1 MGLDCSLFLII
12 LFSILDI
19 EINHR
24 IFKIFNFFK
33 KNTSSQNLEQDSS
46 FDIELVA
53 YALAYEVAIADG
65 AIDDDEL
72 SRIKLGLENISD
84 KLSQSTEDLF
94 QVIEEH
100 TKNSVSFYEFVEDI
114 NSNFNK
120 EQKLALIKLLWETA
134 YADNVLEVNEE
145 RLIRR
150 VADLIRIKSSLVLK
164 LKEEVRSN

>member
-1 MGLDCSLFLII
+1 M
-12 LFSILDI
+12 
-19 EINHR
+19 
-24 IFKIFNFFK
+24 FNFFK
-33 KNTSSQNLEQDSS
+33 KNTSSQDLEQDSS

-72 SRIKLGLENISD
+72 ERIKLGLENISV
-84 KLSQSTEDLF
+84 KLSQSSEELF

-100 TKNSVSFYEFVEDI
+100 TQNSVSFYEFVEDI

-164 LKEEVRSN
+164 LKEEVRTN

>member
-1 MGLDCSLFLII
+1 M
-12 LFSILDI
+12 
-19 EINHR
+19 
-24 IFKIFNFFK
+24 FNFFK
-33 KNTSSQNLEQDSS
+33 KEASNKNINDDIS
-46 FDIELVA
+46 FDIELIA

-65 AIDDDEL
+65 NIDDDEL
-72 SRIKLGLENISD
+72 ARIKVGLKNISL
-84 KLSQSTEDLF
+84 KLSQSSDELF

-100 TKNSVSFYEFVEDI
+100 TQNSVSFHDFVADI

-164 LKEEVRSN
+164 LKEEVRSS

>member
-1 MGLDCSLFLII
+1 M
-12 LFSILDI
+12 
-19 EINHR
+19 
-24 IFKIFNFFK
+24 FNFFK
-33 KNTSSQNLEQDSS
+33 KNTSSQDLEQDSS
-46 FDIELVA
+46 FNIELVA

-65 AIDDDEL
+65 AIDNDEL
-72 SRIKLGLENISD
+72 ARIKLGLENISI
-84 KLSQSTEDLF
+84 KLSQSTEELF
-94 QVIEEH
+94 QVIKEH
-100 TKNSVSFYEFVEDI
+100 TQNSVSFYEFVEDI

-164 LKEEVRSN
+164 LKEEVRTN

>member
-1 MGLDCSLFLII
+1 M
-12 LFSILDI
+12 
-19 EINHR
+19 
-24 IFKIFNFFK
+24 FNFFK
-33 KNTSSQNLEQDSS
+33 KNTSNEDLEQDSS

-72 SRIKLGLENISD
+72 ERIKLGLENISV
-84 KLSQSTEDLF
+84 KLSQSTEELF

-100 TKNSVSFYEFVEDI
+100 TQDSISFYEFVEDI

-120 EQKLALIKLLWETA
+120 KQKLALIKLLWETA

-164 LKEEVRSN
+164 LKEEVRTN

>member
-1 MGLDCSLFLII
+1 M
-12 LFSILDI
+12 
-19 EINHR
+19 
-24 IFKIFNFFK
+24 FNFFK
-33 KNTSSQNLEQDSS
+33 KETLDKNINDDIS
-46 FDIELVA
+46 FDIELIA

-65 AIDDDEL
+65 NIDNDEL
-72 SRIKLGLENISD
+72 ARIKAGLEKISL
-84 KLSQSTEDLF
+84 KLSQSSDELF

-100 TKNSVSFYEFVEDI
+100 IQNSVSFHDFVEDI

-120 EQKLALIKLLWETA
+120 EQKLALVKLLWETA

-164 LKEEVRSN
+164 LKEEVRSS

>member
-1 MGLDCSLFLII
+1 M
-12 LFSILDI
+12 
-19 EINHR
+19 
-24 IFKIFNFFK
+24 FNFFK
-33 KNTSSQNLEQDSS
+33 KETLDKNINDDIS
-46 FDIELVA
+46 FDIELIA

-65 AIDDDEL
+65 NIDDDEL
-72 SRIKLGLENISD
+72 ARIKAGLENISL
-84 KLSQSTEDLF
+84 KLSQSSDELF

-100 TKNSVSFYEFVEDI
+100 IQNSVSFHDFVEDI

-164 LKEEVRSN
+164 LKEEVRTN

>member
-1 MGLDCSLFLII
+1 M
-12 LFSILDI
+12 
-19 EINHR
+19 
-24 IFKIFNFFK
+24 FNFFK
-33 KNTSSQNLEQDSS
+33 KNTSSQDLGQDSS
-46 FDIELVA
+46 FNIELVA

-65 AIDDDEL
+65 AIDNDEL
-72 SRIKLGLENISD
+72 ARIKLGLENISI
-84 KLSQSTEDLF
+84 KLSQSTEELF

-100 TKNSVSFYEFVEDI
+100 TQNSVSFYEFVEDI

-164 LKEEVRSN
+164 LKEEVRTN

>member
-1 MGLDCSLFLII
+1 M
-12 LFSILDI
+12 
-19 EINHR
+19 
-24 IFKIFNFFK
+24 FNFFK
-33 KNTSSQNLEQDSS
+33 KNTYNQDLEQDSS

-65 AIDDDEL
+65 AIDNDEL
-72 SRIKLGLENISD
+72 ARIKLGLENISI
-84 KLSQSTEDLF
+84 KLSQSTEELF

-100 TKNSVSFYEFVEDI
+100 TQNSVSFYEFVEDI

-164 LKEEVRSN
+164 LKEEVRTN

>member
-1 MGLDCSLFLII
+1 M
-12 LFSILDI
+12 
-19 EINHR
+19 
-24 IFKIFNFFK
+24 FNFFK
-33 KNTSSQNLEQDSS
+33 KNTSSQDLEQDSS

-65 AIDDDEL
+65 AIDNDEL
-72 SRIKLGLENISD
+72 ARIKLGLENISI
-84 KLSQSTEDLF
+84 KLSQSTEELF

-100 TKNSVSFYEFVEDI
+100 TQNSVSFYEFVEDI
-114 NSNFNK
+114 NSNFNI

-164 LKEEVRSN
+164 LKEEVRTN

>member
-1 MGLDCSLFLII
+1 M
-12 LFSILDI
+12 
-19 EINHR
+19 
-24 IFKIFNFFK
+24 FNFFK
-33 KNTSSQNLEQDSS
+33 KNTSSQDLEQDSS
-46 FDIELVA
+46 FNIELVA

-65 AIDDDEL
+65 AIDNDEL
-72 SRIKLGLENISD
+72 ARIKLGLENISI
-84 KLSQSTEDLF
+84 KLSQSTEELF

-100 TKNSVSFYEFVEDI
+100 TQNSVSFYEFVEDI

>member
-1 MGLDCSLFLII
+1 M
-12 LFSILDI
+12 
-19 EINHR
+19 
-24 IFKIFNFFK
+24 FNFFK
-33 KNTSSQNLEQDSS
+33 KNTSNQDLEQDLS

-65 AIDDDEL
+65 AIDNDEL
-72 SRIKLGLENISD
+72 ARIKLGLENISI
-84 KLSQSTEDLF
+84 KLSQSTEELF

-114 NSNFNK
+114 NFNFNK

-164 LKEEVRSN
+164 LKEEVRIN

>member
-1 MGLDCSLFLII
+1 M
-12 LFSILDI
+12 
-19 EINHR
+19 
-24 IFKIFNFFK
+24 FNFFNKNK
-33 KNTSSQNLEQDSS
+33 KGDIVEKKIS
-46 FDIELVA
+46 FDVELIA

-65 AIDDDEL
+65 NIDNDEL
-72 SRIKLGLENISD
+72 NRIKLGLVRISD
-84 KLSQSTEDLF
+84 KLSQSSDELLDA
-94 QVIEEH
+94 IEEH
-100 TKNSVSFYEFVEDI
+100 NKNSVSFYEFIEDI

-164 LKEEVRSN
+164 LKEEVRTN

>member
-1 MGLDCSLFLII
+1 M
-12 LFSILDI
+12 
-19 EINHR
+19 
-24 IFKIFNFFK
+24 FNFFK
-33 KNTSSQNLEQDSS
+33 KNTSNQDLEQDLS

-65 AIDDDEL
+65 AIDNDEL
-72 SRIKLGLENISD
+72 ARIKLGLENISI
-84 KLSQSTEDLF
+84 KLSQSTEELF

-100 TKNSVSFYEFVEDI
+100 TQNSVSFYEFVEDI

-164 LKEEVRSN
+164 LKEEVRTN

>member
-1 MGLDCSLFLII
+1 M
-12 LFSILDI
+12 
-19 EINHR
+19 
-24 IFKIFNFFK
+24 FNFFK
-33 KNTSSQNLEQDSS
+33 KNTSSQDLEQDSS
-46 FDIELVA
+46 FSIELVA

-65 AIDDDEL
+65 AIDNDEL
-72 SRIKLGLENISD
+72 ARIKLGLKNISI
-84 KLSQSTEDLF
+84 KLSQSTEELF

-164 LKEEVRSN
+164 LKEEVRTN

>member
-1 MGLDCSLFLII
+1 MGLDYSLFLII

-24 IFKIFNFFK
+24 IFKMFNFFK
-33 KNTSSQNLEQDSS
+33 KNTSSQDLEQDSS
-46 FDIELVA
+46 FNIELVA

-65 AIDDDEL
+65 AIDNDEL
-72 SRIKLGLENISD
+72 ARIKLGLENISI
-84 KLSQSTEDLF
+84 KLSQSTEELF

-100 TKNSVSFYEFVEDI
+100 TQNSVSFYEFVEDI

-164 LKEEVRSN
+164 LKEEVRTN

>member
-1 MGLDCSLFLII
+1 M
-12 LFSILDI
+12 
-19 EINHR
+19 
-24 IFKIFNFFK
+24 FNFFK
-33 KNTSSQNLEQDSS
+33 KNTSNEDLEQDSS

-72 SRIKLGLENISD
+72 SRIKHGLENISV

-164 LKEEVRSN
+164 LKEEVRTN

>member
-1 MGLDCSLFLII
+1 M
-12 LFSILDI
+12 
-19 EINHR
+19 
-24 IFKIFNFFK
+24 FNYFR
-33 KNTSSQNLEQDSS
+33 KNTSNEDLEQDLS
-46 FDIELVA
+46 FNIELVA

-65 AIDDDEL
+65 AIDNDEL
-72 SRIKLGLENISD
+72 ARIKLGLENISI
-84 KLSQSTEDLF
+84 KLSQSTEELF

-164 LKEEVRSN
+164 LKEEVRTN

>member
-1 MGLDCSLFLII
+1 M
-12 LFSILDI
+12 
-19 EINHR
+19 
-24 IFKIFNFFK
+24 FNFFK
-33 KNTSSQNLEQDSS
+33 KNTSSQDLEQDSS
-46 FDIELVA
+46 FNIELVA

-65 AIDDDEL
+65 AIDNDEL
-72 SRIKLGLENISD
+72 ARIKLGLENISI
-84 KLSQSTEDLF
+84 KLSQSTEELF

-100 TKNSVSFYEFVEDI
+100 TQNSVSFYEFVEDI

-150 VADLIRIKSSLVLK
+150 SAEMLGIKPAVVLQT
-164 LKEEVRSN
+164 KEEFRNQ

>member
-1 MGLDCSLFLII
+1 M
-12 LFSILDI
+12 
-19 EINHR
+19 
-24 IFKIFNFFK
+24 FNFFK
-33 KNTSSQNLEQDSS
+33 KSTSNKDFEQDSS

-65 AIDDDEL
+65 SIDNDEL
-72 SRIKLGLENISD
+72 ARIKVGLENISV
-84 KLSQSTEDLF
+84 KLSQSSEELF

-100 TKNSVSFYEFVEDI
+100 TENSVSFYEFVEDI

-164 LKEEVRSN
+164 LKEEVRKN

>member
-1 MGLDCSLFLII
+1 MGLDYSLFLII

-24 IFKIFNFFK
+24 IFKMFNFFK
-33 KNTSSQNLEQDSS
+33 KNTSSQDLEQDSS

-65 AIDDDEL
+65 AIDNDEL
-72 SRIKLGLENISD
+72 ARIKLGLENISI
-84 KLSQSTEDLF
+84 KLSQSTEELF

-100 TKNSVSFYEFVEDI
+100 TQNSVSFYEFVEDI

-150 VADLIRIKSSLVLK
+150 IADLIRIKSSLVLK
-164 LKEEVRSN
+164 LKEEVRTN

>member
-1 MGLDCSLFLII
+1 M
-12 LFSILDI
+12 
-19 EINHR
+19 
-24 IFKIFNFFK
+24 FNFFK
-33 KNTSSQNLEQDSS
+33 KETLDKNINDDIS
-46 FDIELVA
+46 FDIELIA

-65 AIDDDEL
+65 NIDDDEL
-72 SRIKLGLENISD
+72 ARIKAGLEKISL
-84 KLSQSTEDLF
+84 KLSQSSDELF

-100 TKNSVSFYEFVEDI
+100 IQNSVSFYDFVEDI

-120 EQKLALIKLLWETA
+120 EQKLALVKLLWETA

-164 LKEEVRSN
+164 LKEEVRSS

>member
-1 MGLDCSLFLII
+1 M
-12 LFSILDI
+12 
-19 EINHR
+19 
-24 IFKIFNFFK
+24 FNFFK
-33 KNTSSQNLEQDSS
+33 KNTSNEDLEQDSS

-65 AIDDDEL
+65 SVDDDEL

>member
-1 MGLDCSLFLII
+1 M
-12 LFSILDI
+12 
-19 EINHR
+19 
-24 IFKIFNFFK
+24 FNFFK
-33 KNTSSQNLEQDSS
+33 KNTSNKDFEQDSS

-65 AIDDDEL
+65 AIDNDEL
-72 SRIKLGLENISD
+72 ARIKAGLENISV
-84 KLSQSTEDLF
+84 KLSQSTEEIF
-94 QVIEEH
+94 QAIEEH

-120 EQKLALIKLLWETA
+120 EQKYALISLLWETA

-150 VADLIRIKSSLVLK
+150 IADLIRIKDSQVLR
-164 LKEEVRSN
+164 LKDKAKQ

>member
-1 MGLDCSLFLII
+1 M
-12 LFSILDI
+12 
-19 EINHR
+19 
-24 IFKIFNFFK
+24 FNFFK

-65 AIDDDEL
+65 AIDNDEL
-72 SRIKLGLENISD
+72 ARIKLGLENISI
-84 KLSQSTEDLF
+84 KLSQSTEELF

-100 TKNSVSFYEFVEDI
+100 TQNSVSFYEFVEDI

-134 YADNVLEVNEE
+134 YADNVLEANEE

-164 LKEEVRSN
+164 LKEEVRTN